1 MQKQRALLII
11 KPDGVQRGIIG
22 KIITRF
28 ETVGLKIIG
37 LKFEWVTKEKIIVHY
52 PETDGWFKKVGE
64 RTLTNYAK
72 KGLDA
77 KKVFKTDNAIQ
88 IGRTVK
94 KWLIKYFQE
103 SPVLIIALESYDC
116 IEICRK
122 LSGNTIPVL
131 AAPGTIRG
139 DFSHDT
145 IDLANEQNRPLRNL
159 IHASD
164 TVEDGEKEIKVW
176 FTLEELFSYER
187 ADEKFMYLKNV

>member
-1 MQKQRALLII
+1 MNKQRALIII
-11 KPDGVQRGIIG
+11 KPDGVQRGLIG
-22 KIITRF
+22 RIITRF
-28 ETVGLKIIG
+28 EQVGLKIIG
-37 LKFEWVTKEKIIVHY
+37 FKFIRADEKQIIAHY
-52 PETDGWFKKVGE
+52 PETDAWFKKVGE

-77 KKVFKTDNAIQ
+77 KKVFNTDDAIR

-94 KWLIKYFQE
+94 KWLITYFQE
-103 SPVLIIALESYDC
+103 SPVLILVLESYDC
-116 IEICRK
+116 IEIVRK

-145 IDLANEQNRPLRNL
+145 IDLANEQNRPLRNI

-164 TVEDGEKEIKVW
+164 TVEDGEKEVGLW
-176 FTLEELFSYER
+176 FAKEELFDYET
-187 ADEKFMYLKNV
+187 AGEKFMFK

>member
-1 MQKQRALLII
+1 MNKQRALLII

-37 LKFEWVTKEKIIVHY
+37 LKFEMATSEKVVAHY
-52 PETDGWFKKVGE
+52 PETEAWFKKVGE
-64 RTLTNYAK
+64 RTLTNYQK

-77 KKVFKTDNAIQ
+77 RTVFKTNDAVS
-88 IGRTVK
+88 IGKIVK
-94 KWLIKYFQE
+94 GWLVTYFQE
-103 SPVLIIALESYDC
+103 SPVFMAVVEGYDC
-116 IEICRK
+116 IEIVRK

-131 AAPGTIRG
+131 ALPGTVRG

-145 IDLANEQNRPLRNL
+145 IDLANGQNRPLRNI

-164 TVEDGEKEIKVW
+164 SPEDGEKEVNLW
-176 FTLEELFSYER
+176 FTKEELFSYEP
-187 ADEKFMYLKNV
+187 AGEKFMYSK

>member
-1 MQKQRALLII
+1 MKKQKALLII

-22 KIITRF
+22 KIISRF
-28 ETVGLKIIG
+28 EQVGLKIIG
-37 LKFEWVTKEKIIVHY
+37 LKFEWADKNKVVSHY
-52 PETDGWFKKVGE
+52 PETEAWFAKVGQ

-77 KKVFKTDNAIQ
+77 KKVFKTDDAVS
-88 IGRTVK
+88 IGKIVK
-94 KWLIKYFQE
+94 GWLVDYFQE
-103 SPVLIIALESYDC
+103 SPVFLAVVEGYEA
-116 IEICRK
+116 IEIVRK

-145 IDLANEQNRPLRNL
+145 IDLANEQNRPLRNI

-164 TVEDGEKEIKVW
+164 TVEDGEKEVNLW
-176 FTLEELFSYER
+176 FKKEELFDYEL
-187 ADEKFMYLKNV
+187 ASEKFMYSI

>member
-1 MQKQRALLII
+1 MTKQRALLII

-37 LKFEWVTKEKIIVHY
+37 LKFEMATSEKVIAHY
-52 PETDGWFKKVGE
+52 PETEAWFKKVGE

-77 KKVFKTDNAIQ
+77 KIVFKTDDAVS
-88 IGRTVK
+88 IGKIVK
-94 KWLIKYFQE
+94 GWLVTYFQE
-103 SPVLIIALESYDC
+103 SPVFMAVVEGYDC
-116 IEICRK
+116 IEIVRK

-131 AAPGTIRG
+131 AAPGTVRG

-145 IDLANEQNRPLRNL
+145 IDLANEQNRPLRNI

-164 TVEDGEKEIKVW
+164 SPEDGEKEVNLW
-176 FTLEELFSYER
+176 FTKEELFSYEL
-187 ADEKFMYLKNV
+187 AGEKFMYSL

>member
-1 MQKQRALLII
+1 MKKQRALLMI

-22 KIITRF
+22 KIINRF

-37 LKFEWVTKEKIIVHY
+37 LKFEWATKDKIIAHY
-52 PETDGWFKKVGE
+52 PETDAWFKKVGE

-77 KKVFKTDNAIQ
+77 KKVFNTADAVT
-88 IGRTVK
+88 IGKKVK
-94 KWLIKYFQE
+94 NWLIEYLQE
-103 SPVLIIALESYDC
+103 SPLFLVVVESYDC
-116 IEICRK
+116 IETVRK

-131 AAPGTIRG
+131 ASPGTIRG

-145 IDLANEQNRPLRNL
+145 IDLANEQNRPLRNI

-164 TVEDGEKEIKVW
+164 SAEDGEKEIKVW
-176 FTLEELFSYER
+176 FDENELFNYES
-187 ADEKFMYLKNV
+187 ASEKFMFGK

>member
-1 MQKQRALLII
+1 MKKQRALLII

-22 KIITRF
+22 KIISRF
-28 ETVGLKIIG
+28 EQVGLKIIG
-37 LKFEWVTKEKIIVHY
+37 IKFEWAEKEKVIAHY
-52 PETDGWFKKVGE
+52 PETEAWFAKVGQ

-77 KKVFKTDNAIQ
+77 AKVFKTNDAIS
-88 IGRTVK
+88 IGKIVK
-94 KWLIKYFQE
+94 GWLITYFQE
-103 SPVLIIALESYDC
+103 SPVFLAVVEGYDA
-116 IEICRK
+116 IEIVRK

-131 AAPGTIRG
+131 ASPGTIRG

-145 IDLANEQNRPLRNL
+145 IDLANEQNRPLRNI

-176 FTLEELFSYER
+176 FKDDELFDYQTAE
-187 ADEKFMYLKNV
+187 EKFMFNV

>member
-1 MQKQRALLII
+1 MKKQRALLII

-37 LKFEWVTKEKIIVHY
+37 LKFEWATKEKVITHY
-52 PETDGWFKKVGE
+52 PETDAWFKKVGE
-64 RTLTNYAK
+64 RTLTNYEK

-77 KKVFKTDNAIQ
+77 KSVFKTNDAVAIGK
-88 IGRTVK
+88 IVK
-94 KWLIKYFQE
+94 SWLIEYFQE
-103 SPVLIIALESYDC
+103 SPVFLTVVESYDC
-116 IEICRK
+116 IEIVRK
-122 LSGNTIPVL
+122 LSGNTIPVM

-176 FTLEELFSYER
+176 FNDEELFDYEL
-187 ADEKFMYLKNV
+187 AAEKFMYKI

>member
-1 MQKQRALLII
+1 MNKQRALIII
-11 KPDGVQRGIIG
+11 KPDGVQRGLIG
-22 KIITRF
+22 KILTRF
-28 ETVGLKIIG
+28 EQVGLKIIG
-37 LKFEWVTKEKIIVHY
+37 LKFIWADEKKVISHY
-52 PETDGWFKKVGE
+52 PETDAWFKKVGE

-77 KKVFKTDNAIQ
+77 KKVFGTDDAIQ

-94 KWLIKYFQE
+94 KWLIKYFKE
-103 SPVLIIALESYDC
+103 SPVLIMALESYDC
-116 IEICRK
+116 IETCRK

-145 IDLANEQNRPLRNL
+145 IDLANEQNRPLRNI

-176 FTLEELFSYER
+176 FSPEELFSYET
-187 ADEKFMYLKNV
+187 ASEKIMYLK

>member
-1 MQKQRALLII
+1 MNKQKALLII

-28 ETVGLKIIG
+28 EQVGLKVIG
-37 LKFEWVTKEKIIVHY
+37 LKLEWATKDKIISHY
-52 PETDGWFKKVGE
+52 PETDAWLGKVGQ

-77 KKVFKTDNAIQ
+77 KTVFKTDDAVS
-88 IGRTVK
+88 IGKIVK
-94 KWLIKYFQE
+94 SWLVDYLQE
-103 SPVLIIALESYDC
+103 SPVFLAVVKGYDA
-116 IEICRK
+116 IEIVRK

-176 FTLEELFSYER
+176 FKEDELFEYEL
-187 ADEKFMYLKNV
+187 AIEKFMYNV

>member
-11 KPDGVQRGIIG
+11 KPDGVQRGLIG

-37 LKFEWVTKEKIIVHY
+37 LKFEMATSEKVIAHY
-52 PETDGWFKKVGE
+52 PETEAWFKKVGE

-77 KKVFKTDNAIQ
+77 KIVFKTDDAVS
-88 IGRTVK
+88 IGKIVK
-94 KWLIKYFQE
+94 SWLVTYFQE
-103 SPVLIIALESYDC
+103 SPVFMAVVEGYDC
-116 IEICRK
+116 IEIVRK
-122 LSGNTIPVL
+122 ISGNTLPVQAL
-131 AAPGTIRG
+131 PGTVRG

-164 TVEDGEKEIKVW
+164 TPEDGEKEVNLW
-176 FTLEELFSYER
+176 FKPEELFSYET
-187 ADEKFMYLKNV
+187 AGEKFMYKI